1 MQQRS
6 LGVLTLILAYG
17 FSIDGTSTRLA
28 VANNGP
34 WPLPQVTSPA
44 DNPSTPE
51 KKSNWVDNS
60 SSTPGFR
67 KLRKSLAPVA
77 TIRKKGTAMVN
88 PILKGLAASVE
99 IGIPLQSLTARTT
112 SFSSGMDAPRLL
124 KSKPWG
130 PCRTRLKWG

>member
-51 KKSNWVDNS
+51 KNRTGSTTLLRPPAFENS
-60 SSTPGFR
+60 GSL
-67 KLRKSLAPVA
+67 LRQLP
-77 TIRKKGTAMVN
+77 
-88 PILKGLAASVE
+88 
-99 IGIPLQSLTARTT
+99 QSGKRVQ
-112 SFSSGMDAPRLL
+112 R
-124 KSKPWG
+124 W
-130 PCRTRLKWG
+130 